1 MNVAIPRVQPGVDR
15 PGYELITS
23 AVHQN
28 TLPHEA
34 IKHHHLSR
42 RDTRRLGGWIQSDQC
57 LPKRGLGGVLDFISK
72 SNKRRVSTAGLVINA
87 QDTGSGSCCCLIRYR
102 VAKMHDDSCR
112 INFCLSVCLGKAVV
126 LKLQMWA

>member
-42 RDTRRLGGWIQSDQC
+42 RDTSRLGGWIQSDQC
-57 LPKRGLGGVLDFISK
+57 LPKRGWGGWGGFLTSFPRVTRGGYRLRGWLLMHRTLDLDP
-72 SNKRRVSTAGLVINA
+72 AA
-87 QDTGSGSCCCLIRYR
+87 
-102 VAKMHDDSCR
+102 A
-112 INFCLSVCLGKAVV
+112 
-126 LKLQMWA
+126 